1 MNEQLLT
8 RAEAAEY
15 LRASGPRFF
24 MTGDARRIPFAI
36 VSKRAL
42 YRRADLDAWLES
54 RLTEVGSA
62 PVAAPAPA
70 QGRRARA

>member
-24 MTGDARRIPFAI
+24 MTGDARRWPVVI
-36 VSKRAL
+36 VAKRAL
-42 YRRADLDAWLES
+42 
-54 RLTEVGSA
+54 
-62 PVAAPAPA
+62 
-70 QGRRARA
+70 

>member
-24 MTGDARRIPFAI
+24 MTGDARRIPFVI

-62 PVAAPAPA
+62 PVAAPAR
-70 QGRRARA
+70 GRWTRA